1 VSVAPDIIERMFD
14 KRIHDHWDP
23 PETPASRAL
32 LAGLVESSR
41 QENRAAARRLAAVAE
56 LFEMRRAERGES
68 EEWAVDTWAAVGAEV
83 AAALRVSLG
92 KAGSYLNYGL
102 AMRRLPSVAAVF
114 AAGEVDLT
122 MFTTIVYRTELITDS
137 SIMVEVDSLIA
148 ARAARWPS
156 MTPGRLARE
165 IDRVVHAVDPDAVRR
180 ARERSRDRDVTI
192 WHEGGD
198 TADVSGRLLAAD
210 AAALDRRLD
219 AVAATACEQDPRSA
233 GQRRADALGALA
245 AGADRLM
252 CRCGSAQCPAAAA
265 TPSPIVIHV
274 VAEQSTLAGR
284 NDRPALLL
292 GTGTLITAEQVRDL
306 AAQARVRPLIA
317 PPVVEPRYR
326 PSRTLADFVRARDL
340 TCRAPGCDRPAVA
353 CDLDHTVP
361 YAEGGATHAS
371 NMKCLC
377 RLHHLIKTF
386 WGWQDKQLVD
396 GTVIWTLPGGQT
408 YVTTPGSALLFP
420 SLSAPTR
427 DISLPSRRPPSRDG
441 HRVAD
446 RAVMMPVR
454 KTTRAANRAHRIA
467 TERTH
472 NRRARQSRAVAAG
485 IAGTPPCAGGDPPF

>member
-1 VSVAPDIIERMFD
+1 VSVDSGILERMFD
-14 KRIHDHWDP
+14 NLIHDHWDP
-23 PETPASRAL
+23 PDTPRSRAL
-32 LAGLVESSR
+32 LEGLVQSAR
-41 QENRAAARRLAAVAE
+41 QENRAAARRLTAIAE

-83 AAALRVSLG
+83 AASLRVSLG

-102 AMRRLPSVAAVF
+102 SMKRLPSVSAVF
-114 AAGEVDLT
+114 AAGDIDMT
-122 MFTTIVYRTELITDS
+122 MFTTIVYRTELITDTS
-137 SIMVEVDSLIA
+137 VMAEVDGLIA

-165 IDRVVHAVDPDAVRR
+165 IDRVVRTADPDAVRR
-180 ARERSRDRDVTI
+180 AKERTRDRDVTI

-210 AAALDRRLD
+210 AATLDRRLD
-219 AVAATACEQDPRSA
+219 ALAATVCEQDPRSV

-252 CRCGSAQCPAAAA
+252 CRCGSAPCPAAAA

-284 NDRPALLL
+284 NDKPALLL
-292 GTGTLITAEQVRDL
+292 GTGTLHSAEQVRDL
-306 AAQARVRPLIA
+306 AARARLRPLIA
-317 PPVVEPRYR
+317 PADAEPRYR

-340 TCRAPGCDRPAVA
+340 TCRAPGCDRPATE

-377 RLHHLIKTF
+377 RLHHLLKTF
-386 WGWQDKQLVD
+386 WGWQDEQLAD
-396 GTVIWTLPGGQT
+396 GTVIWTLPDGQT
-408 YVTTPGSALLFP
+408 YVTTPGSVLLFP

-427 DISLPSRRPPSRDG
+427 DISPRSRRPPRHDG
-441 HRVAD
+441 QRITD
-446 RAVMMPVR
+446 RAVMMPSR
-454 KTTRAANRAHRIA
+454 KTNRAANRAHRIS
-467 TERTH
+467 TERMH
-472 NRRARQSRAVAAG
+472 NRRARESRAAAAG
-485 IAGTPPCAGGDPPF
+485 IAAPPTCPGDDPPF